1 MEKYYEQDYPKI
13 SKFLIDRKRE
23 RERESNLKGRYFKS
37 ILYIINYNYFLPKID
52 SNRWIDR

>member
-23 RERESNLKGRYFKS
+23 RERERERKQFERPLF
-37 ILYIINYNYFLPKID
+37 
-52 SNRWIDR
+52 

>member
-23 RERESNLKGRYFKS
+23 REREREKAIWKAA
-37 ILYIINYNYFLPKID
+37 ILNQFRI
-52 SNRWIDR
+52 